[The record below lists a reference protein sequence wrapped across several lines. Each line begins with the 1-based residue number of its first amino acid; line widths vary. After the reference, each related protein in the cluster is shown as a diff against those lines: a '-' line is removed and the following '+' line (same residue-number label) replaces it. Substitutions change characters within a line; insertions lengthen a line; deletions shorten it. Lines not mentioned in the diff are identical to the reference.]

1 MTKVAIVTGGS
12 RGLGRAMVLRL
23 GEMGYNVVMNYVSDS
38 SKKECEHNLEEL
50 KKLGV
55 DGLHIQA
62 DVSKWE
68 ECKKVVDAAVEKFG
82 EKIDL
87 LVNNAGVSNNQ
98 EFYTQDPS
106 DYEWLIGVNL
116 FSVIHMS
123 RLVLPYM
130 VEANEGNIINI
141 SSIGGLIGVI
151 NQADYCAS
159 KSAILGFTRA
169 LALEYAS
176 RNIRVN
182 AICPGMIATDILKG
196 VNQDELNALA
206 ATIPLG
212 KIGEADC
219 VAGAMQYLIENDY
232 TTGTYLTPNG
242 GIVMP

>member
-1 MTKVAIVTGGS
+1 MSKLAIVTGGS

-38 SKKECEHNLEEL
+38 SKAECEKNLEDL
-50 KKLGV
+50 KALGV
-55 DGLHIQA
+55 DGLHVQA
-62 DVSKWE
+62 DVSKFE
-68 ECKKVVDAAVEKFG
+68 ECQKVVDAAVEKFG
-82 EKIDL
+82 KKIDV
-87 LVNNAGVSNNQ
+87 LVNNAGVSNNHP
-98 EFYTQDPS
+98 FHTQDPS
-106 DYEWLIGVNL
+106 DYEWLMGVNL
-116 FSVIHMS
+116 FSVMHMC

-130 VEANEGNIINI
+130 VESEEGNIINI
-141 SSIGGLIGVI
+141 SSIGGLIGVL

-169 LALEYAS
+169 LAVEYAKQ
-176 RNIRVN
+176 NIRVN

-212 KIGEADC
+212 QIGEPDC
-219 VAGAMQYLIENDY
+219 VAGAMQYLIENNY